1 MQTNDA
7 VVRLESVDHDLETP
21 AVDAVDARAETLDEL
36 FREHADALIRLGYLL
51 TGSESVGEDLVQDV
65 FARLARRGEV
75 VTQPAAYLRR
85 SVVNAANSW
94 HRRRRL
100 ELRHARAEVPQHVSL
115 DARELADALRVLTTR
130 ERAVVV
136 LHYYEGRSIDEVAE
150 ILQCPRGTAAS
161 LQSRALAKLRKVI
174 ER

>member
-1 MQTNDA
+1 MELTGPVEEQLGAATVGGA
-7 VVRLESVDHDLETP
+7 GPVDGPE
-21 AVDAVDARAETLDEL
+21 RAESLDEL
-36 FREHADALIRLGYLL
+36 FRRHVDALVRLAYLL
-51 TGSESVGEDLVQDV
+51 TGAEAVAEDLVQDV
-65 FARLARRGEV
+65 FARLARRRTV
-75 VTQPAAYLRR
+75 VERPEAYLRR

-100 ELRHARAEVPQHVSL
+100 ELRHARAEVPEHASL
-115 DARELADALRVLTTR
+115 GARELADALRVLTTR

-150 ILQCPRGTAAS
+150 ILECPRGTVAS
-161 LQSRALAKLRKVI
+161 LQSRALTKLRKVI